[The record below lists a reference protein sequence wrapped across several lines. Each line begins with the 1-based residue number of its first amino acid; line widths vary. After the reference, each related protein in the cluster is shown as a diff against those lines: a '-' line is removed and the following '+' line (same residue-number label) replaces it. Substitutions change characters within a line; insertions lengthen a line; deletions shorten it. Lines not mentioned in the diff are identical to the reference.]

1 MTKKQPQQ
9 NKTAET
15 NEEHSSPDQKASVS
29 KEKSAT
35 KPKKLTKK
43 QLETA
48 LKNATEQM
56 EKYKNQLVYMQA
68 DHENYV
74 KSMQRRETQLRLQAN
89 RELILTLLP
98 ILDDLERAQI
108 MVPRIE
114 PNEPFI
120 GGLNMVMD
128 NLKNALKNAG
138 VKAIECEGK
147 PFDPLRHEAVVREET
162 ADIPPNTVIEELR
175 KGYLLKGE
183 LLRPTMVKIAINPTS
198 PNKMEASQDSEPDVK

>member
-9 NKTAET
+9 GETTET
-15 NEEHSSPDQKASVS
+15 NKELSPSQKASVS
-29 KEKSAT
+29 KEKSVT

-56 EKYKNQLVYMQA
+56 EKYKNQLAYMQA

-74 KSMQRRETQLRLQAN
+74 KSIQRRETQLRLQAN

-98 ILDDLERAQI
+98 VLDDLERAQI

-114 PNEPFI
+114 PNGPFI
-120 GGLNMVMD
+120 GGLNMVVD
-128 NLKNALKNAG
+128 NLKKALKNAG

-162 ADIPPNTVIEELR
+162 VDIPPNTVIEELR

-183 LLRPTMVKIAINPTS
+183 LLRPTMVKIAINPAS
-198 PNKMEASQDSEPDVK
+198 PNEVEASQDSESDVK

>member
-1 MTKKQPQQ
+1 MTKNQPQPDETT
-9 NKTAET
+9 KTKK
-15 NEEHSSPDQKASVS
+15 EHSSHGKKASVS
-29 KEKSAT
+29 MDKSAT

-48 LKNATEQM
+48 LKNATEKIEQ
-56 EKYKNQLVYMQA
+56 YKNQLAYMQA

-74 KSMQRRETQLRLQAN
+74 KSMQRRETQIRLQAN

-108 MVPRIE
+108 IVPQIE

-120 GGLNMVMD
+120 GGLNMVVD

-138 VKAIECEGK
+138 VKTIECEGML
-147 PFDPLRHEAVVREET
+147 FDPLRHEAVVREET
-162 ADIPPNTVIEELR
+162 SEVPPNTVIEELR

-183 LLRPTMVKIAINPTS
+183 LLRPTMVKIAINP
-198 PNKMEASQDSEPDVK
+198 ASQKKAKASQESTPDSK

>member
-1 MTKKQPQQ
+1 MTKKQSQPGE
-9 NKTAET
+9 TTET
-15 NEEHSSPDQKASVS
+15 NEEHSPSQKASVS

-56 EKYKNQLVYMQA
+56 EKYKNQLAYMQA

-108 MVPRIE
+108 MIPRIE

-120 GGLNMVMD
+120 SGLNMVVD
-128 NLKNALKNAG
+128 NLKKTLKNAG
-138 VKAIECEGK
+138 VKEIECEGK

-162 ADIPPNTVIEELR
+162 GDIPPNTVIEELQ

-183 LLRPTMVKIAINPTS
+183 LLRPTMVKIAINPAS
-198 PNKMEASQDSEPDVK
+198 PNEVEASQDSEPDVK